1 MNFKIGKKKLGK
13 NCKTFIVA
21 ELSGNHNGS
30 IRRAKK
36 LIKLAKMAGADAV
49 KLQTYTADTITI
61 KSNKR
66 DFKIKGNSPWKKYK
80 NFWNLY
86 KKASTPW
93 NWHKELF
100 KFAKKTKIE
109 IFTSPF
115 DESAVD
121 FLEDL
126 NCPAYK
132 IASPEINHVPLLEKV
147 AKTKKP
153 VILSKGLA
161 KLADI
166 ILAVKVLRNNGCKKI
181 AILQCVSS
189 YPAPLE
195 DQNLKTIIDLKK
207 KFKVMSGLSD
217 HTENNISAITSVALG
232 GSIVEKHFNI
242 SDNTNTVDSFFSADY
257 EKFKNLVRNI
267 RQTEKTIGKISYQI
281 SKSSKKHLVG
291 RRSIYV
297 SKNIK
302 KGEKISLKNIKVVRP
317 AFGLH
322 PKYKKKI
329 LGKVLKRSL
338 EAGSRLKLNYLK

>member
-1 MNFKIGKKKLGK
+1 M
-13 NCKTFIVA
+13 
-21 ELSGNHNGS
+21 
-30 IRRAKK
+30 
-36 LIKLAKMAGADAV
+36 
-49 KLQTYTADTITI
+49 
-61 KSNKR
+61 
-66 DFKIKGNSPWKKYK
+66 
-80 NFWNLY
+80 
-86 KKASTPW
+86 
-93 NWHKELF
+93 
-100 KFAKKTKIE
+100 
-109 IFTSPF
+109 
-115 DESAVD
+115 D

-257 EKFKNLVRNI
+257 GKFKNLVRNI